1 MNLCWA
7 ACAYNQAAGQLETG
21 LQDAFQG
28 GLHDGL
34 QGGLQDGGGMFSE
47 KTRVGGSLSLEA

>member
-21 LQDAFQG
+21 LQDA
-28 GLHDGL
+28 L